1 MRITEFAL
9 CTARFDVLAHAV
21 GTMLGQLRSSFPSL
35 PQGESQQRADAG
47 KPSESKTT
55 ELERENAVLRMY
67 SDDMTDQFF
76 AVSQENAAL
85 RDDKKLVD
93 WLDENEASAVFEP
106 GDPEVGLFPAWF
118 VHYNDRELPVV
129 HADLRAAINAARAKK
144 GGAT

>member
-1 MRITEFAL
+1 VSDENKPCDATPAKSLRERIMDSRIPKNEAEWW
-9 CTARFDVLAHAV
+9 ANR
-21 GTMLGQLRSSFPSL
+21 RI
-35 PQGESQQRADAG
+35 E
-47 KPSESKTT
+47 
-55 ELERENAVLRMY
+55 ELERENAELRVY

-93 WLDENEASAVFEP
+93 WLAENEASAIFEP
-106 GDPEVGLFPAWF
+106 GDPEVGLFPAWS
-118 VHYNDRELPVV
+118 VYYNDRELPVV